1 MSLNKGQTN
10 MDMLDPLGGSSIL
23 RKRPVTREIFDPNN
37 RLHRE
42 SLQHFLKKSCWKG
55 PQFYVEYPCSTVP
68 ETVLRK
74 MALRGLELLDE
85 N

>member
-1 MSLNKGQTN
+1 
-10 MDMLDPLGGSSIL
+10 MDIIDPLGASAAL
-23 RKRPVTREIFDPNN
+23 RKSSVTREIFDPDNPA
-37 RLHRE
+37 HRN
-42 SLQHFLKKSCWKG
+42 SLKHFLKKGSWAG

-74 MALRGLELLDE
+74 MALKGLQILDE

>member
-1 MSLNKGQTN
+1 MNSDNGSAY
-10 MDMLDPLGGSSIL
+10 MDILDPLGGSSIL
-23 RKRPVTREIFDPNN
+23 RKGPITREIFNPDN

-42 SLQHFLKKSCWKG
+42 SLKHFLKMGCWKG

-74 MALRGLELLDE
+74 MALKALDILDE